1 MLVYPK
7 SPDIQNTTL
16 IGTWNDSEIPIYD
29 VPDMHSLNQLVGY
42 VKHIN
47 AGNGTVLYRG
57 QCKLYKSVSSSIFHE
72 PASMSSNLQKLEDSI
87 NAVMNDSPCLH
98 FLGFRNESIAGWEL
112 YEKLIIE
119 AVLQHYGSKTFS
131 VDFVDNHWTALWFG
145 LYQWNSQLNRYE
157 RRDNSERLGKS
168 EYICYS
174 SEYEKKNYP
183 AEPQIENI
191 VLKEETIEMLKEH
204 AAKGTI
210 SLEELLRR
218 NKKVKLKT
226 EHKKWK
232 QECRKIDIFN
242 TSIDTKENNAHMY
255 LFLYLAD
262 TNAPC
267 IHGLYYGEHTYT
279 IDLRKALPSTFLRP
293 CSQHGWIVKGKE
305 RNYDFNK
312 NIVCV
317 IRLSVD
323 LVNKMLGNGCL
334 LSQDNFFPKASID
347 QGYRVLLE
355 RQTNSGLDSKFPKVF
370 PEDMIVDF
378 EKKI

>member
-57 QCKLYKSVSSSIFHE
+57 QCKLYKSVSSSIYHE
-72 PASMSSNLQKLEDSI
+72 PENMAANLQKLEDSI

-98 FLGFRNESIAGWEL
+98 FLGFRNEAVAGWEL

-145 LYQWNSQLNRYE
+145 LYQWNSKLNKYE

-174 SEYEKKNYP
+174 SDYEKKNYP
-183 AEPQIENI
+183 TEPKMETI
-191 VLKEETIEMLKEH
+191 VLGEKTIEILKEH
-204 AAKGTI
+204 AAQGTI

-218 NKKVKLKT
+218 NKKKKYET
-226 EHKKWK
+226 EYKKWQQK
-232 QECRKIDIFN
+232 CKKIDSFN
-242 TSIDTKENNAHMY
+242 ANIDEKENNAHMY

-262 TNAPC
+262 TNASC
-267 IHGLYYGEHTYT
+267 IHGLYYGEDTYT

-293 CSQHGWIVKGKE
+293 CSQHGWIVKGKDTK
-305 RNYDFNK
+305 YDFNN

-323 LVNKMLGNGCL
+323 LVDNMLGNGSF

-355 RQTNSGLDSKFPKVF
+355 RQTNSGLDSNFPKVF
-370 PEDMIVDF
+370 PEGMIVDF
-378 EKKI
+378 EKKT